1 MIIVTGT
8 EQELTNL
15 NHHVTQNFI
24 NIFAI
29 LSCFSILCVC
39 VCVCV
44 IFLYLV
50 FEFTYFYGK
59 KKAFPL
65 KKFPQKCSPLK
76 LSLIKENKV
85 LYFQL
90 NTTF

>member
-1 MIIVTGT
+1 MIIVIGTYRTGSYKFKSPCDT
-8 EQELTNL
+8 
-15 NHHVTQNFI
+15 
-24 NIFAI
+24 IFYYLAI
-29 LSCFSILCVC
+29 LQLCLVFPFLC

-59 KKAFPL
+59 KMASPL

-85 LYFQL
+85 L
-90 NTTF
+90 